1 MNKFFLFALLLISA
15 IGFSQ
20 NQGSIRGNVLD
31 NEMMNEPMLFANV
44 QLKNIDK
51 ETETNL
57 HGKFEFNN
65 LQPGAYTVVV
75 SYAGYENAEI
85 PVAVEADKI
94 AQINL
99 GLSAKEIDFD
109 TVLGMD
115 SASKESTTASN
126 SERLPRE

>member
-1 MNKFFLFALLLISA
+1 MKKYFLFALLLITT

-20 NQGSIRGNVLD
+20 NQGSIKGNVLD
-31 NEMMNEPMLFANV
+31 NEMLNEPLIFANV

-51 ETETNL
+51 KTETNL
-57 HGKFEFNN
+57 HGNFEFNN
-65 LQPGAYTVVV
+65 LQPGAYTLLV
-75 SYAGYENAEI
+75 SYAGYENVEL
-85 PVAVEADKI
+85 PVTVESDKV

-109 TVLGMD
+109 DVLGMD
-115 SASKESTTASN
+115 PASKESNTASN